1 MTEVKRVFKVNGKP
15 FFPVGG
21 QSSSSS
27 AYNDTESIPAFEAVK
42 LLHGN
47 TLLTDVY
54 WEVIEPEE
62 GKFDFSS
69 IDRLIANARRYG
81 VKLILLWFATWK
93 NGNMDY
99 APAWV
104 KSNSKRFKRV
114 LAADGS
120 DLWVL
125 SSYCKANLE
134 ADKKAFAALC
144 KYLKARDGAEQT
156 VIGLQ
161 VENEVGITG
170 DDRDYSAEAEAVFEN
185 PVPAKLLNAIKTAGK
200 GSVYD
205 IWKRE
210 GTKKSG
216 TWPEVFGTAAGEFV
230 SAWSIANYVDSVA
243 AAGQI
248 YYDIPMYINAAV
260 SIVNGW
266 REAVPD
272 EIPGNGMPVPKVLD
286 IYKWFTP
293 HIALVAPDIKH
304 VDYRTYEELCAVYA
318 RDDNPLF
325 MPETPPLLYVFQ
337 AIAKYNLLGFHRMGG
352 LEAIAAKDG
361 TVNPES
367 KIGVDTVRCI
377 ASVIPLLLKY
387 QGTGKIH
394 AVIQEEFMSQQW
406 LNLDGYLGRI
416 QFGTG
421 RKTTGG
427 TDWRHM
433 PGESAFMWQLD
444 ANRGRGLVIQTGRH
458 EFYLAG
464 ANYRLFLRPKFAK
477 GVKLSTAYND
487 VHGRPLRVDE
497 GHFDEKGKF
506 IADRRRNGDNVSNG
520 LWVEADIG
528 VLRVTTCD

>member
-1 MTEVKRVFKVNGKP
+1 
-15 FFPVGG
+15 
-21 QSSSSS
+21 
-27 AYNDTESIPAFEAVK
+27 
-42 LLHGN
+42 
-47 TLLTDVY
+47 
-54 WEVIEPEE
+54 
-62 GKFDFSS
+62 
-69 IDRLIANARRYG
+69 
-81 VKLILLWFATWK
+81 
-93 NGNMDY
+93 
-99 APAWV
+99 
-104 KSNSKRFKRV
+104 V

-125 SSYCKANLE
+125 SSYCKANLD

-144 KYLKARDGAEQT
+144 KYLKAKDGAEQT

-170 DDRDYSAEAEAVFEN
+170 GDRDYSAEAETVFEN
-185 PVPAKLLNAIKTAGK
+185 PVPAKLLTRCKTAGK
-200 GSVYD
+200 GTVYD
-205 IWKRE
+205 GMAARGCEKI
-210 GTKKSG
+210 S

-243 AAGQI
+243 AAGQEF
-248 YYDIPMYINAAV
+248 YNIPMYINAA
-260 SIVNGW
+260 
-266 REAVPD
+266 REHRQRLAEAVPD

-293 HIALVAPDIKH
+293 HVALVAPDIKH

-416 QFGTG
+416 QFGHRTENYRWNRLAAYARGIGVYVATRRQPRSRTG
-421 RKTTGG
+421 
-427 TDWRHM
+427 H
-433 PGESAFMWQLD
+433 P
-444 ANRGRGLVIQTGRH
+444 NRQARILFGRGELPAIP
-458 EFYLAG
+458 A
-464 ANYRLFLRPKFAK
+464 P
-477 GVKLSTAYND
+477 
-487 VHGRPLRVDE
+487 
-497 GHFDEKGKF
+497 
-506 IADRRRNGDNVSNG
+506 
-520 LWVEADIG
+520 
-528 VLRVTTCD
+528 